1 MAEKKITISLEQIND
16 IVSDAVASAIR
27 KIENIEVV
35 EHQPTDSETQG
46 VKVGE
51 FSKEQLDEAIDLIY
65 EEYDLPRE
73 KTIVQKANHW
83 DIGQTWND

>member
-1 MAEKKITISLEQIND
+1 MAEKKITISLEQLND